1 MGMIMPD
8 TSTTNELALNNKQL
22 FTLAVEREN
31 KRASLMT
38 TGDADK
44 LAQILSDDLY
54 YAHSSG
60 THEGK
65 RDYIEK
71 YRTGVIVYREFETE
85 VEAVVPLGPE
95 AVQVNG
101 IVRLEVAI
109 RGVIQRMESIYLVVW
124 RRERE
129 TWRLLSHQT
138 TGVPSSS
145 LALLNPSLR
154 KKLGVL
160 SK

>member
-1 MGMIMPD
+1 MIMPE
-8 TSTTNELALNNKQL
+8 TYTTNKLALNDKQL
-22 FTLAVEREN
+22 FDMAVELEN

-38 TGDADK
+38 TGDADQ

-60 THEGK
+60 THEDK

-71 YRTGVIVYREFETE
+71 YRTRVFVYREFETE
-85 VEAVVPLGPE
+85 VEAVVPLGPD

-109 RGVIQRMESIYLVVW
+109 SGVIKRMESIYLVVW
-124 RRERE
+124 RRERGI
-129 TWRLLSHQT
+129 WRLLSHQT
-138 TGVPSSS
+138 TLMP
-145 LALLNPSLR
+145 NTD
-154 KKLGVL
+154 
-160 SK
+160 

>member
-1 MGMIMPD
+1 MPD
-8 TSTTNELALNNKQL
+8 ANTTEELALRDGQFFNMI
-22 FTLAVEREN
+22 VELEN

-71 YRTGVIVYREFETE
+71 YRAGVFVYREFETE
-85 VEAVVPLGPE
+85 VEAVVPLGAD

-101 IVRLEVAI
+101 IVRLLVAI
-109 RGVIQRMESIYLVVW
+109 SGVTKHMESIYLVVW
-124 RRERE
+124 RRERG

-138 TGVPSSS
+138 T
-145 LALLNPSLR
+145 LLPNPH
-154 KKLGVL
+154 
-160 SK
+160 

>member
-1 MGMIMPD
+1 LPSLD
-8 TSTTNELALNNKQL
+8 LAADKEGRIIPKMNQDNKLAHSDQAL
-22 FTLAVEREN
+22 RKMAVELEN

-44 LAQILSDDLY
+44 LAHILSDDLY

-71 YRTGVIVYREFETE
+71 YRTGVFVYRKFEAEIET
-85 VEAVVPLGPE
+85 VVPLGPD
-95 AVQVNG
+95 AVQVTG

-109 RGVIQRMESIYLVVW
+109 SGVLKCMESIYLVVW
-124 RRERE
+124 RREKGI
-129 TWRLLSHQT
+129 WRMLSHQT
-138 TGVPSSS
+138 T
-145 LALLNPSLR
+145 LLPDPR
-154 KKLGVL
+154 
-160 SK
+160 

>member
-1 MGMIMPD
+1 MPEMNQD
-8 TSTTNELALNNKQL
+8 NELARNDQ
-22 FTLAVEREN
+22 TLRKMAVELEN

-71 YRTGVIVYREFETE
+71 YRTGVFVYREFETE
-85 VEAVVPLGPE
+85 VEAVVPLGPD

-109 RGVIQRMESIYLVVW
+109 SGVVKRMESIYLIVW
-124 RRERE
+124 RREKG

-138 TGVPSSS
+138 T
-145 LALLNPSLR
+145 LLPNPH
-154 KKLGVL
+154 
-160 SK
+160 

>member
-1 MGMIMPD
+1 MIMPD
-8 TSTTNELALNNKQL
+8 TNTTNELALNDKQL
-22 FTLAVEREN
+22 FNMAVELEN

-60 THEGK
+60 TYEGK

-71 YRTGVIVYREFETE
+71 YRTGVFVYREFEAE
-85 VEAVVPLGPE
+85 IK
-95 AVQVNG
+95 VQING

-109 RGVIQRMESIYLVVW
+109 SGVIKSMESIYLVVW
-124 RRERE
+124 RRERG

-138 TGVPSSS
+138 T
-145 LALLNPSLR
+145 LLPNPQ
-154 KKLGVL
+154 
-160 SK
+160 

>member
-1 MGMIMPD
+1 MIMPD
-8 TSTTNELALNNKQL
+8 TNTTNELALNDKQL
-22 FTLAVEREN
+22 FNMAVELEN

-60 THEGK
+60 TYEGK

-71 YRTGVIVYREFETE
+71 YRTGVFVYREFEAE
-85 VEAVVPLGPE
+85 IKAVIPLGPE
-95 AVQVNG
+95 AVQING

-109 RGVIQRMESIYLVVW
+109 SGVIKSMESIYLVVW
-124 RRERE
+124 RRERG

-138 TGVPSSS
+138 T
-145 LALLNPSLR
+145 LLRNPQ
-154 KKLGVL
+154 
-160 SK
+160 